1 MYGLAELQ
9 VEGDENCQFRT
20 LADQL
25 FHNPDYHKHVSKAV
39 LKHLKKHYEGC
50 VPMESKK
57 YLKIMKRFWLLNQW
71 EDHLTRQTLADR
83 FFSLEGCDIEMA
95 SGYGKIYCVIKRT
108 RKRKLN
114 LT

>member
-9 VEGDENCQFRT
+9 VEGDENCQFRA

-25 FHNPDYHKHVSKAV
+25 FHNADYHKHVSKAV

-57 YLKIMKRFWLLNQW
+57 YLKIMKRSLDPTNSCRPSNFELNCS
-71 EDHLTRQTLADR
+71 
-83 FFSLEGCDIEMA
+83 FSA
-95 SGYGKIYCVIKRT
+95 S
-108 RKRKLN
+108 
-114 LT
+114 